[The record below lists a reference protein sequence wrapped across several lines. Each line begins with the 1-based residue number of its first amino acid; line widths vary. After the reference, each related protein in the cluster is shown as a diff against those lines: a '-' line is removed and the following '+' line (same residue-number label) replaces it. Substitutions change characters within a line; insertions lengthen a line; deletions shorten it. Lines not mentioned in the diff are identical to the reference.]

1 MTDFDKPV
9 QRRTRGAYRVLY
21 AAPQRIVVR
30 LAPGD
35 LLEFR
40 AHGARTRWTLPAD
53 AAFRFAV
60 RCKALADAA
69 EKRAKRKHLG
79 KFKRG

>member
-1 MTDFDKPV
+1 MTEFDKPV

-21 AAPQRIVVR
+21 CAPEKIIVR

-40 AHGARTRWTLPAD
+40 AAGRRHRWTLPAD
-53 AAFRFAV
+53 TAFRVAV
-60 RCKALADAA
+60 KLQAAA
-69 EKRAKRKHLG
+69 ELASRRAKKKGL
-79 KFKRG
+79 K